1 MRLPEALPQAMKHE
15 PTLQRILIDPQR
27 WQERL
32 RSVGRLA
39 CDWAGRDGLVWLHLA
54 KTVTAA
60 LLAMGIAMLL
70 DLSQPRIAMT
80 TVFVLMQPMSGMVF
94 AKSFYRI
101 VGTGVGLAAALAL
114 GGLFAQQPELYMA
127 GITLWVAGCIA
138 AAVRNRHFRWYGYVL
153 AGYTAA
159 LIGLPAVMAPNTLFL
174 SALTRAAEVAVG
186 IFCSGAVSALV
197 FPVSSSDALMR
208 SLNGRHADFV
218 AFAASTLAGS
228 VERSDFE
235 RRFADFVDGIVGF
248 EATRAFA
255 SFEDPHIRARSR
267 RLARLNSE
275 FMNACAR
282 LHAFH
287 QLLRRLRA
295 NRAVEVLAA
304 IAPHVDALPAVL
316 SALRDDLARQRAA
329 QASAPAPA
337 LVELSA
343 YLAALPKR
351 ARASR
356 RAVETLA
363 SAGVLDFDTA
373 IELLYRFVDDFL
385 GYAETHAS
393 LALDSHV
400 LERSVTRYAVKTNRY
415 FVGFT
420 FLRTLAAMGAMSA
433 FWIASEWSSGGLAV
447 IGTAIACALSSTAP
461 RASRFVAQMAAGA
474 ALATIAGYLYICY
487 VYPNIDGFPLL
498 CVTLAPTL
506 AAGAYLATRPGKSG
520 YGIGFVVFFCLLAGP
535 DNVIAYA
542 PDALMNNGLALV
554 ASMLAASLAFA
565 VIFPAEMPWL
575 TGRITRDL
583 RRQVTLACDGPLQG
597 LDQRFQSSSHDLMSQ
612 LRNLLMKRS
621 RRHRDALHW
630 MLATLEVGHAVIDLR
645 REMQSFTAA
654 QPAQALRWTVLI
666 DAVREALPP
675 LFETPDAHRLARAL
689 KSVNLAIRAVQH
701 TQHLWYAVPDERR
714 QMQRIV
720 SCLHFIRCA
729 LIDQDAPFNRGA
741 RARER
746 ERARRG

>member
-1 MRLPEALPQAMKHE
+1 MKHE
-15 PTLQRILIDPQR
+15 PALQRFLIDPHR

-32 RSVGRLA
+32 RSAGRLA
-39 CDWAGRDGLVWLHLA
+39 RDWAGRDGLVWLHLA
-54 KTVTAA
+54 KTVAAA

-80 TVFVLMQPMSGMVF
+80 TVFVLMQPMSGMVL
-94 AKSFYRI
+94 AKSFYRV
-101 VGTGVGLAAALAL
+101 VGTGVGLVAALAL

-197 FPVSSSDALMR
+197 LPLSSSDALMR
-208 SLNGRHADFV
+208 TLSARHADFV
-218 AFAASTLAGS
+218 AFAASTTAGA
-228 VERSDFE
+228 VERGEFE

-255 SFEDPHIRARSR
+255 TFEDPYIRARSR

-295 NRAVEVLAA
+295 NHAAEVLTA
-304 IAPHVDALPAVL
+304 IAPHVDALSGVL
-316 SALRDDLARQRAA
+316 YALRADLARPRAR
-329 QASAPAPA
+329 SAPSPSPSPA
-337 LVELSA
+337 LVALSA

-356 RAVETLA
+356 RGLETLA
-363 SAGVLDFDTA
+363 PAG
-373 IELLYRFVDDFL
+373 
-385 GYAETHAS
+385 
-393 LALDSHV
+393 V

-420 FLRTLAAMGAMSA
+420 FLRTLVAMGAMSA
-433 FWIASEWSSGGLAV
+433 FWIASEWSSGSLAV

-474 ALATIAGYLYICY
+474 ALATLTGYLYVCR

-498 CVTLAPTL
+498 CAALAPVL

-535 DNVIAYA
+535 DNVIVYA
-542 PDALMNNGLALV
+542 PDVLINNGLALV
-554 ASMLAASLAFA
+554 VSMLAASIAFA
-565 VIFPAEMPWL
+565 VVFPAEMPWL
-575 TGRITRDL
+575 TGRIARDL
-583 RRQVTLACDGPLQG
+583 RRQIALACDGPLQG

-621 RRHRDALHW
+621 RRHRDALRW
-630 MLATLEVGHAVIDLR
+630 MLATLEIGHAVIDLR
-645 REMQSFTAA
+645 REMQAFTAA
-654 QPAQALRWTVLI
+654 QPAQALRWRALI
-666 DAVREALPP
+666 DAVREALPR

-689 KSVNLAIRAVQH
+689 KSVNLAIRAVRH

-714 QMQRIV
+714 RMQRIV
-720 SCLHFIRCA
+720 SCLHFIRSA
-729 LIDQDAPFNRGA
+729 LIDQDAPFNRGS

-746 ERARRG
+746 VRARRM

>member
-1 MRLPEALPQAMKHE
+1 MKHE
-15 PTLQRILIDPQR
+15 PALQRFPIDPHR

-32 RSVGRLA
+32 RSAGRLA
-39 CDWAGRDGLVWLHLA
+39 RDWAGRDGLVWLHLA
-54 KTVTAA
+54 KTVAAA

-80 TVFVLMQPMSGMVF
+80 TVFVLMQPMSGMVL
-94 AKSFYRI
+94 AKSFYRV
-101 VGTGVGLAAALAL
+101 VGTGVGLVAALAL

-197 FPVSSSDALMR
+197 LPLSSSDALMR
-208 SLNGRHADFV
+208 TLSARHADFV
-218 AFAASTLAGS
+218 AFAASTTAGA
-228 VERSDFE
+228 VERGEFE

-255 SFEDPHIRARSR
+255 TFEDPYIRARSR

-287 QLLRRLRA
+287 QLLKRLRA
-295 NRAVEVLAA
+295 NHAAEVLTA
-304 IAPHVDALPAVL
+304 IAPHVDALSGVL
-316 SALRDDLARQRAA
+316 YALRADLARPRAR
-329 QASAPAPA
+329 SAPSPSPSPSPA
-337 LVELSA
+337 LVALSA

-356 RAVETLA
+356 HGLETLA
-363 SAGVLDFDTA
+363 PAGVLDFDTA
-373 IELLYRFVDDFL
+373 IELLYRFVDEFL

-420 FLRTLAAMGAMSA
+420 FLRTLVAMGAMSA
-433 FWIASEWSSGGLAV
+433 FWIASEWSSGSLAV

-474 ALATIAGYLYICY
+474 ALATLTGYLYVCR

-498 CVTLAPTL
+498 CAALAPVL

-535 DNVIAYA
+535 DNVIVYA
-542 PDALMNNGLALV
+542 PDVLINNGLALV
-554 ASMLAASLAFA
+554 VSMLAASIAFA
-565 VIFPAEMPWL
+565 VVFPAEMPWL
-575 TGRITRDL
+575 TGRIARDL
-583 RRQVTLACDGPLQG
+583 RRQIALACDGPLQG

-621 RRHRDALHW
+621 RRHRDALRW
-630 MLATLEVGHAVIDLR
+630 MLATLEIGHAVIDLR
-645 REMQSFTAA
+645 REMQAFTAA
-654 QPAQALRWTVLI
+654 QPAQALRWRALI
-666 DAVREALPP
+666 DAVREALPR

-689 KSVNLAIRAVQH
+689 KSVNLAIRAVRH

-714 QMQRIV
+714 RMQRIV
-720 SCLHFIRCA
+720 SCLHFIRSA
-729 LIDQDAPFNRGA
+729 LIDQDAPFNRGS

-746 ERARRG
+746 VRARRM